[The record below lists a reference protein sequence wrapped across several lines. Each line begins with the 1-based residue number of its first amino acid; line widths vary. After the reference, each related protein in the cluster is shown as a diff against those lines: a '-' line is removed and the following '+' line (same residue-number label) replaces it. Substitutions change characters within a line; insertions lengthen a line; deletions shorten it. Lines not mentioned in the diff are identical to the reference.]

1 MLIRTQ
7 IKYGKLCYVDE
18 EYALSLMQW
27 IIYRRKI
34 PNYK

>member
-1 MLIRTQ
+1 
-7 IKYGKLCYVDE
+7 VDE